1 MSLNAATAGWDTISN
16 DLFTKKNDREIAAL
30 VGKTE
35 DAVRKRRKRL
45 IESGAIKLDPNTDS
59 IFRELVLTQES
70 RDLRADITTR
80 DKEIVRLQKELH
92 AARRIDAG
100 VRRPPKWALSAR
112 KSDGRVGIITAQLT
126 DTHFDEIVKPEEV
139 GFINAYNREIA
150 EKRLK
155 KWVEKVIVL
164 ARDYVSGVDIEGLF
178 IPATGDLLS
187 GDIHAELKESNE
199 DMLYASA
206 DHWINQL
213 ISAISVFADEFGKVH
228 IAAVVGNHGR
238 STVKPVFK
246 GRAKS
251 NIEWLMWRQVARYF
265 EADERVTIQ
274 VSDSMDLTVT
284 IYNTNYLLTH
294 GDQYR
299 GGSGISGAMAPL
311 MLGQHRKAVRQMATD
326 EPMDIMVIGHFHQY
340 LQLPGLIVGGSM
352 KGYDEFAYG
361 HNFRPEPAQQAFWV
375 TSPEYG
381 PTIHAPVHIQK
392 RDEEGW

>member
-1 MSLNAATAGWDTISN
+1 MPNASSAGWDAISI
-16 DLFTKKNDREIAAL
+16 DLFANKTDMEIAQI

-35 DAVRKRRKRL
+35 NAVTKRRKRL
-45 IESGAIKLDPNTDS
+45 IEAGFLQLAPGSEAVFQGLLQA
-59 IFRELVLTQES
+59 QEA
-70 RDLRADITTR
+70 RDLRVSISER
-80 DKEIVRLQKELH
+80 DKEIVRLQRELD
-92 AARRIDAG
+92 AARRIDSG
-100 VRRPPKWALSAR
+100 VRQPPKWTLAPR
-112 KSDGRVGIITAQLT
+112 KAGGKAGIITAQLT
-126 DTHFDEIVKPEEV
+126 DTHFDEVVKPEEV

-150 EKRLK
+150 EKRLQ

-164 ARDYVSGVDIEGLF
+164 SRDYVAGVQIEGLF
-178 IPATGDLLS
+178 IMATGDLLS
-187 GDIHAELKESNE
+187 GDIHSELKESNE

-213 ISAISVFADEFGKVH
+213 ITAVKTYADEFGLVH
-228 IAAVVGNHGR
+228 ISAVVGNHGR

-251 NIEWLMWRQVARYF
+251 NIEWLMWRQIARYF
-265 EADERVTIQ
+265 GADDRVTVQ
-274 VSDSMDLTVT
+274 VSDSMDLPLR

-294 GDQYR
+294 GDQFR

-311 MLGQHRKAVRQMATD
+311 MLGQHRKAVRQMAT
-326 EPMDIMVIGHFHQY
+326 ESPLDIMVMGHYHQY

-352 KGYDEFAYG
+352 KGYDEYAFG
-361 HNFRPEPAQQAFWV
+361 HNLRPEPAQQAFWV

-392 RDEEGW
+392 REEEGW